1 MRVVLILVF
10 AILCFSSPGASAIGS
25 GDVVHGGWT
34 LESERDGIK
43 IYTRAVR
50 GSKLKQIRAVIS
62 VHASIETVVNTL
74 TDYPNYHK
82 WMYNVTESYVVDHPA
97 DSVHY
102 VYRFED
108 APWPVQN
115 RYHVDRMIVAMQ
127 DKTATVHFKSMP
139 NYMDKSQDAI
149 EVQRYEGSWKV
160 SEVASHECQIEY
172 ILDENPGGYVP
183 QWLVNYMAI
192 DAPYKTLSNLR
203 DRLEA
208 LQRS

>member
-1 MRVVLILVF
+1 MIAPSV
-10 AILCFSSPGASAIGS
+10 SATNG
-25 GDVVHGGWT
+25 GDIVHGGWT
-34 LESERDGIK
+34 LESDKDGIK

-50 GSKLKQIRAVIS
+50 GSKLKQIRAVVD
-62 VHASIETVVNTL
+62 VHASMATVVRTL
-74 TDYPNYHK
+74 TDYQNYHK
-82 WMYNVTESYVVDHPA
+82 WMNNVTESYVVDHPA

-102 VYRFED
+102 VFRYED

-115 RYHVDRMIVAMQ
+115 RYHVDKRILEMEE
-127 DKTATVHFKSMP
+127 KSATVQFKSMP
-139 NYMDKSQDAI
+139 NYIDKSAEAI
-149 EVQRYEGSWKV
+149 EIQRFEGHWKV
-160 SEVASHECQIEY
+160 SEIARDECQIEY

-203 DRLEA
+203 ERLED

>member
-1 MRVVLILVF
+1 MR
-10 AILCFSSPGASAIGS
+10 AILFLIIALFMISPVATATAG
-25 GDVVHGGWT
+25 GDVVHGGWI

-43 IYTRAVR
+43 IYTRVVR
-50 GSKLKQIRAVIS
+50 GSKLKQVRAIVS
-62 VHASIETVVNTL
+62 VHVSMETVVRAL

-82 WMYNVTESYVVDHPA
+82 WMNNVTESYVVDHPA

-115 RYHVDRMIVAMQ
+115 RYHVDKMIVAMHE
-127 DKTATVHFKSMP
+127 KSATLEFKSMP
-139 NYMDKSQDAI
+139 NYMDKSEQAI
-149 EVQRYEGSWKV
+149 EIQRFEGSWKV
-160 SEVASHECQIEY
+160 SEVSQNECQIEY

-192 DAPYKTLSNLR
+192 DAPFKTLSNLR
-203 DRLEA
+203 ERLEA

>member
-1 MRVVLILVF
+1 MRVALIL
-10 AILCFSSPGASAIGS
+10 ILALMVTSPGASATGG

-34 LESERDGIK
+34 LESDKDGIK
-43 IYTRAVR
+43 IYTREVR
-50 GSKLKQIRAVIS
+50 GSKLKQVRAVVS
-62 VHASIETVVNTL
+62 VFATMEIVVRAL
-74 TDYPNYHK
+74 TDYPNYYK
-82 WMYNVTESYVVDHPA
+82 WMNNVTESYVVDHPA

-115 RYHVDRMIVAMQ
+115 RYHVDKMSVDSRE
-127 DKTATVHFKSMP
+127 KSTTVEFKSMP
-139 NYMDKSQDAI
+139 NYIDKSGEAI
-149 EVQRYEGSWKV
+149 EIQRYEGSWKV
-160 SEVASHECQIEY
+160 SEVANNECQIEY

-183 QWLVNYMAI
+183 EWLVNYMAI
-192 DAPYKTLSNLR
+192 DAPFKTLSNLR

>member
-1 MRVVLILVF
+1 MRAVLIL
-10 AILCFSSPGASAIGS
+10 ILALLVASPGVSATGG

-34 LESERDGIK
+34 LESDRDGIK
-43 IYTRAVR
+43 IYTRVVR
-50 GSKLKQIRAVIS
+50 GSKLKQVRAVVS
-62 VHASIETVVNTL
+62 VHASIETVVNAL

-82 WMYNVTESYVVDHPA
+82 WMNNVTESYVVEHPA
-97 DSVHY
+97 DSIHY

-115 RYHVDRMIVAMQ
+115 RYHVDKMIVDMRE
-127 DKTATVHFKSMP
+127 KSATVEFKSMP
-139 NYMDKSQDAI
+139 NYMDKSQEAI
-149 EVQRYEGSWKV
+149 EIQRYEGSWKV
-160 SEVASHECQIEY
+160 SEVAKHECQIEY

-192 DAPYKTLSNLR
+192 DAPFKTLSNLR

>member
-1 MRVVLILVF
+1 MRVLLILLF
-10 AILCFSSPGASAIGS
+10 ALLIIFPAATATGG
-25 GDVVHGGWT
+25 GDIVHGGWT
-34 LESERDGIK
+34 LESDKDGIK
-43 IYTRAVR
+43 IYTRPVR

-62 VHASIETVVNTL
+62 VHASMETVVRAL

-115 RYHVDRMIVAMQ
+115 RYHVDRMIV
-127 DKTATVHFKSMP
+127 DIREKSTTVEFKSMP
-139 NYMDKSQDAI
+139 NYMDKSGEAI
-149 EVQRYEGSWKV
+149 EVQRYEGSWNV
-160 SEVASHECQIEY
+160 SEIANNECQIEY

-183 QWLVNYMAI
+183 DWLVNYMAI
-192 DAPYKTLSNLR
+192 DAPFKTLSNLR
-203 DRLEA
+203 ERLEI